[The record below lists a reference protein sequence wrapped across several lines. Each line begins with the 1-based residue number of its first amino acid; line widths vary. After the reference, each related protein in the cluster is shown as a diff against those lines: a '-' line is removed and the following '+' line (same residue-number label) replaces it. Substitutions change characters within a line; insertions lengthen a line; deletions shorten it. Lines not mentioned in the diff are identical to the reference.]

1 MKKYFLN
8 IMSYRLYKFIY
19 CFKVTAYCELFIIFV
34 LVFNVEQ
41 EFQPE
46 LPNCLYLRGRSPA
59 SFFAPFFVHF
69 APSFDVIQDGPNK
82 PSLLSVFL
90 PIRVI

>member
-19 CFKVTAYCELFIIFV
+19 CFKVTAYCELFVIFV

-41 EFQPE
+41 
-46 LPNCLYLRGRSPA
+46 
-59 SFFAPFFVHF
+59 SFNQSCQTV
-69 APSFDVIQDGPNK
+69 SI
-82 PSLLSVFL
+82 
-90 PIRVI
+90 